1 MARQPLQVYLSLLR
15 RWLKIWRIKINTDK
29 SHAIVFRKGN
39 YNNNM
44 PPLKLFGRPIPWSTS
59 VEYLGITLDRK
70 LTFKHP
76 LSKIKCK
83 FKQRLAALRNLLYF
97 KSTLSNEIKRRI
109 FLQYL
114 QLLLT
119 YDCPIWGMVAQTHLR
134 ELQIIQNIALRLI
147 LNAPRYIPRKYILAD
162 LKISP
167 IHVRIRELASSF
179 FRNVPTHSNHTITQA
194 ANITP
199 GQHRHAAASTSIQDI
214 F

>member
-1 MARQPLQVYLSLLR
+1 MARQLLHVYLSLLR
-15 RWLKIWRIKINTDK
+15 RWLKIWRIKINTGK

-70 LTFKHP
+70 LTFKNH

-83 FKQRLAALRNLLYF
+83 LKQRLAELRNLLYF
-97 KSTLSNEIKRRI
+97 KSTLSNQNKRRI

-114 QLLLT
+114 QPLLT
-119 YDCPIWGMVAQTHLR
+119 YGCPIWGMAAQTHLR

-147 LNAPRYIPRKYILAD
+147 LNAPRDIPRKYIHAD

-167 IHVRIRELASSF
+167 IHARIRELASSF
-179 FRNVPTHSNHTITQA
+179 FQNVPTHSNHTIAQA